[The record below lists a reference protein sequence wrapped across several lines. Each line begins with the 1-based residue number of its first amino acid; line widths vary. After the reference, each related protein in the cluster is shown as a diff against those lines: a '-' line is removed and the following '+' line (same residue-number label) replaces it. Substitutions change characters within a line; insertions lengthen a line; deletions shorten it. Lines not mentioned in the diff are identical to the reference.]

1 MIHIKTKF
9 QHAVVTINSTK
20 LLTSTNIKLFRIV
33 VRSNNNNGIFRF
45 TFRRST
51 FHKHF
56 LRVGMQKEASFVKR
70 TFKVVILFIDSP

>member
-9 QHAVVTINSTK
+9 QHAVVTINSIK

-33 VRSNNNNGIFRF
+33 VRSNNNGIFRF